1 MTYEPIVQRHV
12 MHPRT
17 TRERDRSVHR
27 DDPFRLGPMPES
39 RPMTTRDI
47 GYARVPVRAM
57 FDLVRAVERWP
68 THLSHYR
75 SVRMLERDPQ
85 GGGVVEMTADRPF
98 GLFRWPTWW
107 RSIMEVDHARPAVR
121 FRHVAG
127 LTTGMEVEWAFD
139 AESDASRA
147 ADGIEGT
154 RVTLL
159 HLWSGWK
166 VPLVGPLVAM
176 TVIGPVF
183 VHGIASRTIAGL
195 VRAAEARA

>member
-1 MTYEPIVQRHV
+1 MTYTPTSFPQV
-12 MHPRT
+12 MDRRT
-17 TRERDRSVHR
+17 RRSRDHSVR
-27 DDPFRLGPMPES
+27 PDAPFQLGPMPES
-39 RPMTTRDI
+39 KPMTTRDV
-47 GYARVPVRAM
+47 GHARVPVRAM
-57 FDLVRAVERWP
+57 FDMVREVERWP

-75 SVRMLERDPQ
+75 GVRMLERDAQ

-98 GLFRWPTWW
+98 GLLRWPTWW

-127 LTTGMEVEWAFD
+127 LTTGMEVEWAF
-139 AESDASRA
+139 A
-147 ADGIEGT
+147 ADRDGNDDEGGT
-154 RVTLL
+154 HITLL

-166 VPLVGPLVAM
+166 VPLLGPLAAI
-176 TVIGPVF
+176 TVIGPLF